1 VNQLNDHCQDFF
13 YRNTIACCSVV
24 DKKCLSVALARFLE
38 SGRKEDAFDV
48 YFCFAEIFNIFG
60 NGYDKNTKYLL
71 ELICDYEMNA
81 GVLVEKQRDH
91 YVHSVYVFAM
101 GLSVYVRSNKYRN
114 LFLTSISGNATAETF
129 LYRWG
134 LAALF
139 HDIGYPFEIVFEQIK
154 SYTKGINTGGEHFPI
169 LTYKALEQFIS
180 VDGVNINEQLGSEI
194 SRRLGI
200 ENDVVLTKLNRLIEQ
215 SDEYIDHAYFGAVIM
230 YRTLKNHAESEVMN
244 DVTASIML
252 HNSFLI
258 HKLKADFN
266 RKISPRDYPLAF
278 LLMFCDELQDFG
290 REGFGKV
297 SKNDNLAFTAEFYIS
312 DDSFKI
318 NYIFDDKGAGKAQE
332 RIAAKNRKLSGVY
345 DWQSVFGEVQIG
357 YEVRQNSMPVVQH
370 MSANFF
376 KNIQRIAMQ
385 IHSFY
390 LEDKRGEVVVAEWD
404 RLSLEYKLSNIEQAK
419 SYAEKLDR
427 YGYFYDDRN
436 LHYAEV
442 TVFTDKQ
449 IETIARNEHK
459 RWLKEKKAMGWTYGI
474 PTDKA
479 DREVRRIHS
488 CCTPY
493 NALPE
498 NEKEK
503 DKDTIKHLIDNLN
516 QAGFKVYRL
525 K

>member
-1 VNQLNDHCQDFF
+1 VRKLNDYCQEFF
-13 YRNTIACCSVV
+13 DRTTSSCCCAV
-24 DKKCLSVALARFLE
+24 DKKCLSVSLTRFLE

-60 NGYDKNTKYLL
+60 KGYNKNTKQLL

-101 GLSVYVRSNKYRN
+101 GLSVYVRSSKYRKLVIGSN
-114 LFLTSISGNATAETF
+114 VVEGDF

-134 LAALF
+134 LSALF

-154 SYTKGINTGGEHFPI
+154 SYTKGINDGGAYFPI
-169 LTYKALEQFIS
+169 LTYKALERFIITA
-180 VDGVNINEQLGSEI
+180 DGVNINERLASEI
-194 SRRLGI
+194 NRRLGI
-200 ENDVVLTKLNRLIEQ
+200 ENDIVLTKLNRLIEQ

-230 YRTLKNHAESEVMN
+230 YRTLKAHTDSDVVN

-258 HKLKADFN
+258 HKLKGDFN
-266 RKISPRDYPLAF
+266 RKISPTDYPLAF

-297 SKNDNLAFTAEFYIS
+297 SKHDNLAFTAEFDIS
-312 DDSFKI
+312 DATFKM
-318 NYIFDDKGAGKAQE
+318 NYIFDDNGEGKAQE
-332 RIAAKNRKLSGVY
+332 RVEVKKRKLSDFY
-345 DWQSVFGEVQIG
+345 DLHSLFSDAQIG
-357 YEVRQNSMPVVQH
+357 YEIRQNHLPIAQH

-376 KNIQRIAMQ
+376 KNIQKIAMQ

-390 LEDKRGEVVVAEWD
+390 LEDKRGEVVITEWD
-404 RLSLEYKLSNIEQAK
+404 KLSLEYKLSNIEQAK

-449 IETIARNEHK
+449 IKVLARDEHK
-459 RWLKEKKAMGWTYGI
+459 RWMKEKREMGWTYAPI
-474 PTDKA
+474 RD
-479 DREVRRIHS
+479 
-488 CCTPY
+488 
-493 NALPE
+493 
-498 NEKEK
+498 NEKRLHPCLLPYGKLPPKEQEK
-503 DKDTIKHLIDNLN
+503 DKDAIRHLIQNLKL
-516 QAGFKVYRL
+516 AEFKVYYISR
-525 K
+525 